1 MVLVFDV
8 ELTTTAL
15 SVSVLSQ
22 GQQERHDLIQK
33 LHNEGLRDADIAD
46 YLNERNI
53 KTPKGKQYYRELVSV
68 TRKKVLKRNLR
79 KEDFS
84 YEIKDLHFEVKES
97 SLKKLNSLGQK
108 QSKSKQFIWGVTN
121 TN

>member
-1 MVLVFDV
+1 MLVFDV

-108 QSKSKQFIWGVTN
+108 QLKSKQFIWGVTN